1 MTKHG
6 TKSCYVAGC
15 RRPEC
20 VKANTDYQAEYRR
33 RVRAGELPKTP
44 TMEYIKAEA
53 KRLPNGTAARFLRMT
68 KSSELEQA

>member
-15 RRPEC
+15 RLAEC

-33 RVRAGELPKTP
+33 RVRAGELPL
-44 TMEYIKAEA
+44 IK
-53 KRLPNGTAARFLRMT
+53 
-68 KSSELEQA
+68 EQA